1 MTAELF
7 IEIRC
12 EELPA
17 RFVAPTAATL
27 ARRIEG
33 LLKGIEH
40 GAVRTWATPRRL
52 AVAIADVA
60 AGRPV
65 EEKLVTGP
73 PLRAAQ
79 RDGEW
84 TKGAQGFARGK
95 GITVDELEIVDG
107 PRGEVIAARVRTGGE
122 RTTDLIAGGLESA
135 VLGIDFDRSMRWG
148 AGRARWARPV
158 RGVVARYA
166 GESIACSVAGIESGD
181 TTEGHRLSPGPFPVT
196 TADRWLEDC
205 RAHHVLCERDERRAV
220 ITAQLNDA
228 AAALGAEVGAW
239 NLLDEVVDL
248 VEWPVVV
255 TATFAEELLDLP
267 SRLLVES
274 MSVHQRTFPLF
285 VDGALTHRFL
295 VVTNHPPAATDPDS
309 AALIAAG
316 NTKVLAARF
325 TDAKFFYA
333 EDRKQRLET
342 HGAGLARM
350 RWIRKAG
357 TMEDKAS
364 RIAGLSRTLAP
375 LFGADP
381 ARAERAGALAKADLC
396 TQMVGEF
403 PKLQGHVGRLLAGF
417 DGEDAT
423 AALAI
428 EEHYLPRYSGDQLP
442 TTAEG
447 TTVAVAD
454 RLDTLVGCFTR
465 GLKPKGSADPL
476 GLRRA
481 AGGVVDLLVHSGVNL
496 PLPDLLT
503 TAGAGDEAGAL
514 AEFALARFR
523 ARQMESHATDV
534 IDAVLA
540 TGLQDVVAL
549 AARVQALDERA
560 RTEAFVPVR
569 TTFKRLMNIAG
580 KHDAAVYDANALE
593 EPAEQALHAAFV
605 EVRDGAREAAE
616 AGRYGAALDALG
628 GLRVQVDRLFDEVMV
643 MAEDATVRA
652 NRLGLLRSIADEFG
666 RIADFSQLSS

>member
-17 RFVAPTAATL
+17 RFVAPTAAAL
-27 ARRIEG
+27 GRRVQA
-33 LLKGIEH
+33 LLKGISH
-40 GAVRTWATPRRL
+40 GDVRTWATPRRL

-60 AGRPV
+60 EGRPV
-65 EEKLVTGP
+65 EEKVVTGP
-73 PLRAAQ
+73 PLRAAK

-95 GITVDELEIVDG
+95 GISVDELEVVDG
-107 PRGEVIAARVRTGGE
+107 PKGEVIAARVRTGGE
-122 RTTDLIAGGLESA
+122 RTTDLIAQGLESA

-148 AGRARWARPV
+148 TGRSRWARPV

-166 GESIACSVAGIESGD
+166 GARIPCFVANIESGD
-181 TTEGHRLSPGPFPVT
+181 TTEGHRLTPGPFSVT
-196 TADRWLEDC
+196 TADAWVSAC
-205 RAHHVLCERDERRAV
+205 RAHHVLCERDERRAR
-220 ITAQLNDA
+220 ITQQLNEA
-228 AAALGAEVGAW
+228 AASIGAEVGAW
-239 NLLDEVVDL
+239 ELLDEVVDL

-285 VDGALTHRFL
+285 VGGVLTHRFL

-309 AALIAAG
+309 AATIAAG

-342 HGAGLARM
+342 HGAGLERM

-357 TMEDKAS
+357 TMADKAS
-364 RIAGLSRTLAP
+364 RISSLSHTLAP

-381 ARAERAGALAKADLC
+381 ARAARAGALAKADLC

-417 DGEDAT
+417 DNEDKT
-423 AALAI
+423 TALAI
-428 EEHYLPRYSGDQLP
+428 EEHYLPRYSGDLLP

-447 TTVAVAD
+447 TTVALAD

-481 AGGVVDLLVHSGVNL
+481 AGGVVDLLVHSGINL
-496 PLPDLLT
+496 PLRDLFSR
-503 TAGAGDEAGAL
+503 AGAGEHTDDL
-514 AEFALARFR
+514 AAFALARFR
-523 ARQMESHATDV
+523 ARQMETRSTDIV
-534 IDAVLA
+534 DAVLA

-549 AARVQALDERA
+549 ASRVQALDERA
-560 RTEAFVPVR
+560 GTEAFAPLR
-569 TTFKRLMNIAG
+569 TTFKRLVNIAG
-580 KHDAAVYDANALE
+580 KHDSSAYDPAVLA

-605 EVRDGAREAAE
+605 EVRDGAREAA
-616 AGRYGAALDALG
+616 ATGRYGAALDALG
-628 GLRVQVDRLFDEVMV
+628 GLRAEVDRLFEEVMV
-643 MAEDATVRA
+643 MAEDPKVRA

-666 RIADFSQLSS
+666 HIADFSQLSA